1 MSVPVAID
9 AGRLPEHQP
18 PSEHSD
24 DEKYIEG
31 TAVEVGSSTSSETDL
46 VNK

>member
-9 AGRLPEHQP
+9 SGRQQERR
-18 PSEHSD
+18 PSDTSD

-31 TAVEVGSSTSSETDL
+31 TQVEVGSSTSSEIDL